1 MVAMAMPRYMNSAN
15 GLFPLGIIFKEPEDN
30 TLVFPAE
37 ALPWRSGYLN
47 VKSSSKTRM
56 FYAFYEAI
64 EPNMAIAQTP
74 IILWLQGGPG
84 CSSMTGNFY
93 ELGPWRIS
101 LDQKLDRNHASWNRK
116 FGVLFIDSPVG
127 SGYSIAEKDEDI
139 PTDENQVAEHL
150 YTALEGF
157 YSSVPEFSN
166 RLLFVAGESYAGK
179 YVPALGHCILMKS
192 KNNSMGNAELGSLV
206 YGGSK
211 LPFRLGG
218 LLIGNGLTDP
228 EIQVQTHANVAYNF
242 GLIDRNQKTQVGE
255 LAERVLGFI
264 HKEEWF
270 EAYKARTALLD
281 WIQNVSGIATP
292 LDVRRSVPYHCSPDG
307 KDFLAPFLNRK
318 SVKGALNA
326 ELGVEWV
333 PCNSRVRRIMEN
345 DIMKSA
351 KWKVEKVLEEV
362 PVLLY
367 QGHYDIQDGVVSNT
381 EWMRTMSWYGTSEFF
396 NTERSIW
403 VVDDKV
409 AGHWRSYKNLTH
421 VVFLGAGHEVAADQG
436 LHSQKM
442 VEKWIA
448 DQLSSCRFSE

>member
-1 MVAMAMPRYMNSAN
+1 MLAMTMDSAN
-15 GLFPLGIIFKEPEDN
+15 GPLPPGTIFKEPEDN
-30 TLVFPAE
+30 QLVFPEE

-47 VKSSSKTRM
+47 VKASSEARL

-64 EPNMAIAQTP
+64 EPNMPIAETP

-84 CSSMTGNFY
+84 CSSMNGNFY
-93 ELGPWRIS
+93 ELGPWKIS
-101 LDQKLDRNHASWNRK
+101 SNLKLYQNDSPWNSK

-139 PTDENQVAEHL
+139 PTDHNQVAEHL
-150 YTALEGF
+150 YTALQEF
-157 YSSVPEFSN
+157 YSLVPEFSN

-192 KNNSMGNAELGSLV
+192 KNNSMENAELGSLG

-228 EIQVQTHANVAYNF
+228 EIQVQTYASVAYHF
-242 GLIDRNQKTQVGE
+242 GLIDRNQKTHAE
-255 LAERVLGFI
+255 EMAERVLEFM
-264 HKEEWF
+264 HKQEWF
-270 EAYKARTALLD
+270 EAYKVRKDLLD
-281 WIQNVSGIATP
+281 WIQNASGIATP
-292 LDVRRSVPYHCSPDG
+292 LDVRRSVPYHSSPDG
-307 KDFLAPFLNRK
+307 KDFLAPFLNQR
-318 SVKGALNA
+318 SVKRALNA
-326 ELGVEWV
+326 EQGVEWV
-333 PCNSRVRRIMEN
+333 PCNPRVYRIMAN
-345 DIMKSA
+345 DIMKSV
-351 KWKVEKVLEEV
+351 KWKVEKVLEEIT
-362 PVLLY
+362 VLLY

-381 EWMRTMSWYGTSEFF
+381 EWMRTMNWYGTNEFF
-396 NTERSIW
+396 NTARSIW
-403 VVDDKV
+403 VVNDKV

-421 VVFLGAGHEVAADQG
+421 VVLLGAGHEVSADQG